1 MNNITYYFVGLLS
14 GFSIAA
20 FFIGKELYLYYVKY
34 KVQRKQLDRMLKL
47 NDKIKKSQEIK
58 AV

>member
-1 MNNITYYFVGLLS
+1 VGLLS